1 MKALLTPNLL
11 KDGGCVYTNA
21 VIEKL
26 NRLGI
31 IVLMSE
37 DLNCDKIKGTVKFGE
52 FFALLNECDVIIA
65 IGGDGTMIHYS
76 IHASDANKPLLGIN
90 LGRLGFLASVEY
102 DELDKLDMLA
112 DGNYQIQERMML
124 SVEIENKNYISL
136 NDVVITKP
144 DFAPVN
150 FEIKLDGKEI
160 ANFQSDGVIF
170 STPTGATGYSLSAG
184 GPVLQPDMSCIAM
197 TPICAHSL
205 FSRTTIFSDDKELEV
220 YAQKRRF
227 EDDGKQAAT
236 VVLDGIKKVPVIS
249 NQSIFIKKSDK
260 KVKLINLSE
269 IGFYEIINHKF
280 NNKEHK

>member
-26 NRLGI
+26 NSLGI
-31 IVLMSE
+31 TVLVSE
-37 DLNCDKIKGTVKFGE
+37 DLNCDKIKGDVKFGE
-52 FFALLNECDVIIA
+52 FFGLLEECDVIIA

-76 IHASDANKPLLGIN
+76 IHASDADKPLLGIN

-112 DGNYQIQERMML
+112 DGKYEVQERML
-124 SVEIENKNYISL
+124 LDVEIENKTYISL

-150 FEIKLDGKEI
+150 FEIKLGGKEI
-160 ANFQSDGVIF
+160 ATFQSDGVIF

-220 YAQKRRF
+220 CARKRRF
-227 EDDGKQAAT
+227 EDDDKQVAT
-236 VVLDGIKKVPVIS
+236 VVLDGIKKVPVVS
-249 NQSIFIKKSDK
+249 NQKILIKKSDK

-269 IGFYEIINHKF
+269 IGFYEIINYKF